1 VYYENCKI
9 TVFPCEANDA
19 DCGGTPTAGINDS
32 VIAMIEHNVQLL
44 SGSGFL

>member
-19 DCGGTPTAGINDS
+19 DCGGTPTAGIR
-32 VIAMIEHNVQLL
+32 
-44 SGSGFL
+44 